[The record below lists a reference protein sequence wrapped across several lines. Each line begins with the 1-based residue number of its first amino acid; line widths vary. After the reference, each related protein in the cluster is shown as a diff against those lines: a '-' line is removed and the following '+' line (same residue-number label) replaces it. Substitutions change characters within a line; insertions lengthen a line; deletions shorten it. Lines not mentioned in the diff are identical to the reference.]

1 MFTHSFENTTPPARF
16 DDVPWTRVLVEQATP
31 ETPTTWTQID
41 DQAIA
46 VDPTPATPNPV
57 AITVTTATLE
67 RAFFRFRFDVTPSNP
82 STPSPP
88 VLSPSPP
95 YRPTVEQVAA
105 IVRSRTRGAASRDAT
120 VAGEQGTF
128 TTTTR
133 PTYQQ
138 VQELIDVAVGDIAG
152 MMRGRTPCTPVLET
166 AAGSAAAY
174 LAAQLVEV
182 SYYSE
187 QTTDETTAFKA
198 LNSLRKDSAKAV
210 AEAVITQ
217 CPLTAPDG
225 SVVGSPVGRTPVFER
240 TTWSTRW

>member
-1 MFTHSFENTTPPARF
+1 MPTHSFEYTTPPARF
-16 DDVPWTRVLVEQATP
+16 DAIPWTRVLVEQAAP
-31 ETPTTWTQID
+31 ETPSVWTEID

-46 VDPTPATPNPV
+46 VDLTPATPNP
-57 AITVTTATLE
+57 ISLTVTTATLE
-67 RAFFRFRFDVTPSNP
+67 RAFFRFRFDTTPSNP
-82 STPSPP
+82 STYSPA
-88 VLSPSPP
+88 VLSPPPP

-120 VAGEQGTF
+120 IAGEQGTF
-128 TTTTR
+128 TATTR
-133 PTYQQ
+133 PTYLQ

-198 LNSLRKDSAKAV
+198 LDSLRKDAAKAV
-210 AEAVITQ
+210 AESVIAQ

-225 SVVGSPVGRTPVFER
+225 SIAGAPTGRTPVYER
-240 TTWSTRW
+240 LGWGTRW